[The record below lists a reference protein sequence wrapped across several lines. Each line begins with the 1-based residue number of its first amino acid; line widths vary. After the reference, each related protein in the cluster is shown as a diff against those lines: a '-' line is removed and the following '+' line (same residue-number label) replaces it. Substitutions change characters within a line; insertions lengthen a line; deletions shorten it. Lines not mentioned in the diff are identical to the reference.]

1 MIAYI
6 LGKHIAGRSN
16 ILQDDRVNSYRG
28 TCTNPLTIIFSR
40 GRGVV
45 LCCHPYLVS
54 LLFAILL
61 SHIITTT
68 LCNRNVCSFFEIWA
82 H

>member
-1 MIAYI
+1 VQDDSIHIILQDDI
-6 LGKHIAGRSN
+6 LGKHIAGHNN

-45 LCCHPYLVS
+45 LCCHP
-54 LLFAILL
+54 
-61 SHIITTT
+61 
-68 LCNRNVCSFFEIWA
+68 
-82 H
+82 